1 MYIAYNYNTGEIIAR
16 ATTITKLSSLTNVN
30 RVTIGAHVSKNVGRD
45 IYPCVYAG
53 HICFIDD
60 TCTEI
65 MTKAPRVRDI
75 LNNLNDEDEEIVH
88 AYKLS
93 TGEYICPCTIQAL
106 ADKLNIT
113 VIAGIKKSID
123 RYGLVKHNIFLSR
136 TIADSIQPPRA
147 VYEIFDSNLN
157 LVLST
162 FHPENY
168 KYWKPTTMDYEHNIY
183 KPNHYIVRL
192 PDTFKNIPKNVPVID
207 YTYNPE
213 NILLDN
219 TDNI

>member
-1 MYIAYNYNTGEIIAR
+1 MYIAYNYNTGEIIAK
-16 ATTITKLSSLTNVN
+16 AITITELSSLTNVN
-30 RVTIGAHVSKNVGRD
+30 RVTIGAHISKNVGRTL
-45 IYPCVYAG
+45 YPCVYAG
-53 HICFIDD
+53 YMCFIDD

-65 MTKAPRVRDI
+65 MTKAPRVCD
-75 LNNLNDEDEEIVH
+75 LLKDTDDEEIVH

-93 TGEYICPCTIQAL
+93 TGEYICPCTIKAL
-106 ADKLNIT
+106 AKRLNIK
-113 VIAGIKKSID
+113 VIASVKKSVD
-123 RYGLVKHNIFLSR
+123 RYGLIKHNIFLSR

-147 VYEIFDSNLN
+147 VYEIFTSELN

-162 FHPENY
+162 FQPGNY

-192 PDTFKNIPKNVPVID
+192 PATFKNIPKNIPVID
-207 YTYNPE
+207 YIYNPE

-219 TDNI
+219 QDNI